1 MVKVVAD
8 FWSMRT
14 LLVLLAL
21 VTWSVAVAQD
31 DDTTAPGVVAHGD
44 TCVTTCEVMPE
55 YPGGVE
61 RLYAFLSA
69 NARYP
74 KEARKQWIEGKVH
87 VSFVIEKD
95 GTVSSVKL
103 VRGVHPLLD
112 NEAIRVV
119 STLEQWTPGTQFGK
133 PVRVQFSMPIIFT
146 LKGTPPKRVRERRA
160 QMGW

>member
-1 MVKVVAD
+1 MVKVVAE

-21 VTWSVAVAQD
+21 VAWSVAGAQA
-31 DDTTAPGVVAHGD
+31 DDTTGAGLVAYGD
-44 TCVTTCEVMPE
+44 TCVTTCEVMPI

-61 RLYAFLSA
+61 QLYAFLSA

-74 KEARKQWIEGKVH
+74 KEARKHWIEGKVY

-119 STLEQWTPGTQFGK
+119 STLERWTPGTQFGK

-146 LKGTPPKRVRERRA
+146 MKGNPPKRVRERRA